1 MIFFYQNDKL
11 IEYVLRKWLPLKYF
25 DLLFIENLYMLQ
37 LLLVKKSLYAVLIW
51 SWKILKCCFC
61 LSLKKY
67 LFLPCLLLLGKRRRS
82 SLLPVLTRL
91 ASVGLLG
98 SVSSS
103 ADLTKEAASNDTSDE
118 EDSAVEITSRPNSNY
133 SNYSSDCLSL
143 ARTVSTGSSVSAFPA
158 STSLE
163 NLVHDNLAYVDE
175 KPPNYR
181 EVSNETKAEDV
192 RNLFLLEFIV
202 W

>member
-1 MIFFYQNDKL
+1 MVFDWIFWFMNSHVIFFR
-11 IEYVLRKWLPLKYF
+11 I
-25 DLLFIENLYMLQ
+25 
-37 LLLVKKSLYAVLIW
+37 
-51 SWKILKCCFC
+51 
-61 LSLKKY
+61 
-67 LFLPCLLLLGKRRRS
+67 GKRRRS

-103 ADLTKEAASNDTSDE
+103 ADLTKEAAASNDTSDE

-175 KPPNYR
+175 KPPNYK
-181 EVSNETKAEDV
+181 EVSDDTKNEDV
-192 RNLFLLEFIV
+192 RNTFLLEFIV
-202 W
+202 